1 MGNHDGG
8 PLAGHGEEAPEYV
21 GFGLGSSE
29 AVGSS
34 STIRETLRYAIP
46 ALSRVRSKSVQLT
59 VMPAAR
65 RYPGISG
72 P

>member
-1 MGNHDGG
+1 MVVRLPDMARKRRNTS
-8 PLAGHGEEAPEYV
+8 ASAW
-21 GFGLGSSE
+21 GSSE

-46 ALSRVRSKSVQLT
+46 ALSRVRSKSEQLT
-59 VMPAAR
+59 GMPVAR